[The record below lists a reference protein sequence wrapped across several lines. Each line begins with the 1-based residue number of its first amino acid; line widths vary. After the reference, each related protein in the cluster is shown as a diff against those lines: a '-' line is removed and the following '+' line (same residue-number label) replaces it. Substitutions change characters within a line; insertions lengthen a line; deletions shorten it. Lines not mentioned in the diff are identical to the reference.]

1 MSLTK
6 IAESNV
12 MAEIAKPDYLSLV
25 NKGGSGFNISELVT
39 SIVASEIE
47 PKRILQTSKL
57 EKTENAISGIGYL
70 NSQSAKTQSNFNT
83 ISGDRFFEI
92 TASNSTSVQ
101 VTASDETK
109 LSNTNRT
116 ISEVSIAKE
125 MVFEL
130 GSFSDL
136 TTTFTANLTIDFGSW
151 SQTSTQSDT
160 AVALYETGKTYVAN
174 SAITDAA
181 DKIALTNDTDWPG
194 VGDVAEDEIFTASA
208 TASGPLNSGSVISEI
223 DAYEFNDADVASN
236 ETISFTNETVV
247 QVAARLNGINGLSA
261 QIIDKNG
268 DGSSY
273 SLIISSGDTGADNGF
288 KITEVSS
295 SVAGRWAT
303 TAIPSSD
310 AINNNFSQL
319 ARDASF
325 KLDGIAVSRSTNSIS
340 DLIDGA
346 TVTLKADLTGSSVV
360 AFSRSETAIR
370 QTIKDTIFSL
380 NEFKTEIDRLT
391 YIDLDGDANGP
402 LAMETSATMLKSNFK
417 KLALEPL
424 KGYGSNLIYLS
435 QLGIKTNS
443 AGEYYLDEA
452 TFTKTF
458 ANNPGYFAAL
468 KDVNLSSNS
477 ASASVTKSQ
486 FTHLPADTY
495 TFTNNAGQWKL
506 GDIDLTQEDLT
517 SGGSKFT
524 SVSYPGL
531 VIETSERTPTD
542 FDVYVGK
549 SFSQKII
556 DLMSEALDF
565 QSSIKSAEDS
575 YKNLTQDINARLD
588 KLEIRET
595 LITDRYTKQF
605 GSMEQAMSQFN
616 NTKSLLENLVAS
628 WKND

>member
-1 MSLTK
+1 
-6 IAESNV
+6 

-25 NKGGSGFNISELVT
+25 NKGGSGFNVSELVT

-70 NSQSAKTQSNFNT
+70 NSQSAKTQSNFST
-83 ISGDRFFEI
+83 ISGDSFFEI

-151 SQTSTQSDT
+151 TQTSTQSDS
-160 AVALYETGKTYVAN
+160 AVASYENGKTYVAN
-174 SAITDAA
+174 SAITDVDDNTA
-181 DKIALTNDTDWPG
+181 ITNDTDWPG
-194 VGDVAEDEIFTASA
+194 VEDIAEDDIFTAGS
-208 TASGPLNSGSVISEI
+208 TAAAPLNSGSVISEI
-223 DAYEFNDADVASN
+223 DAYEFTDADVASN
-236 ETISFTNETVV
+236 ETVSFTNETIV
-247 QVAARLNGINGLSA
+247 QVAARLNSISGLSA
-261 QIIDKNG
+261 QIIDTNG

-273 SLIISSGDTGADNGF
+273 SLIVSSDDTGADNGF
-288 KITEVSS
+288 KISEVSS

-325 KLDGIAVSRSTNSIS
+325 KLDGIAVSRSTNSIT

-346 TVTLKADLTGSSVV
+346 TVTLRADLTGSSVV
-360 AFSRSETAIR
+360 AFSRSESAIR
-370 QTIKDTIFSL
+370 QSINDTIFSL

-391 YIDLDGDANGP
+391 YIDVDGDANGP
-402 LAMETSATMLKSNFK
+402 LAMETAATMLKSNFK

-424 KGYGSNLIYLS
+424 KGYGSELIYLS

-443 AGEYYLDEA
+443 SGEYYLDEA
-452 TFTKTF
+452 TFSKTL
-458 ANNPGYFAAL
+458 ANNPGHFAAL
-468 KDVNLSSNS
+468 KDANLSSNS
-477 ASASVTKSQ
+477 ASATVIKSQ
-486 FTHLPADTY
+486 FTNVPADTY
-495 TFTNNAGQWKL
+495 TVTNDTGQWKL
-506 GDIDLTQEDLT
+506 GDTNLTQEDLD
-517 SGGSKFT
+517 SGGSRFT

-531 VIETSERTPTD
+531 VIETTERTPAD
-542 FDVYVGK
+542 FDVYIGK

-556 DLMSEALDF
+556 DLMTETLDLE
-565 QSSIKSAEDS
+565 SSLKSAEES
-575 YKNLTQDINARLD
+575 YKTLTVDIEARLE

-595 LITDRYTKQF
+595 LITDRYTEQF
-605 GSMEQAMSQFN
+605 GSMEQSMSQFN
-616 NTKSLLENLVAS
+616 STKSLLENFVEA
-628 WKND
+628 WKKQK